1 MKGGSEMKIMI
12 VEDDPVIRDLVEE
25 SLNRWG
31 FETIKVI
38 NYELILQD
46 FKQSNPHLVLMDIN
60 LPTFD
65 GFYWCQKIREIS
77 NVPIIFLSSRNTPMD
92 MVMSMNIGGD
102 DYVQKPFHTDV
113 LIAKINALLRRSYSY
128 MDVQINKL
136 DHDGVIFNLEDGT
149 IRYEGQTSVLTKTES
164 IILKILMKQK
174 GTVISRKNM
183 MRSLWDDESFID
195 ENTLS
200 VNMVR
205 LRKKLDSIGK
215 KNWIVTKKGQG
226 YLIL

>member
-1 MKGGSEMKIMI
+1 MKIMI

-25 SLNRWG
+25 SLIRWG

-77 NVPIIFLSSRNTPMD
+77 NVPMIFLSSRNTPMD

>member
-1 MKGGSEMKIMI
+1 MKVMI
-12 VEDDPVIRDLVEE
+12 VEDDQIIRDLVEE
-25 SLNRWG
+25 SLSKWG

-38 NYELILQD
+38 NFELIVED
-46 FKQSNPHLVLMDIN
+46 FKQSNPHLILMDIN

-77 NVPIIFLSSRNTPMD
+77 NVPIIFLSSRDTPMD

-102 DYVQKPFHTDV
+102 DYIQKPFHTDV

-128 MDVQINKL
+128 IDVQLNKL
-136 DHDGVIFNLEDGT
+136 EHDGFILNLEDGT
-149 IRYEGQTSVLTKTES
+149 ISHEDQTAVLTKTES
-164 IILKILMKQK
+164 TVLKILMKQK
-174 GTVISRKNM
+174 GTVISRKQII
-183 MRSLWDDESFID
+183 RSLWDDESFID

>member
-25 SLNRWG
+25 SLIRWG

-77 NVPIIFLSSRNTPMD
+77 NVPMIFLSSRNTPMD

>member
-1 MKGGSEMKIMI
+1 MKIMI
-12 VEDDPVIRDLVEE
+12 VEDDQIIRDSVEE
-25 SLNRWG
+25 TLQKWG
-31 FETIKVI
+31 FETVKVI
-38 NYELILQD
+38 HFDHIMQD
-46 FKQSNPHLVLMDIN
+46 FLQSNPHLILMDIN

-77 NVPIIFLSSRNTPMD
+77 NIPMIFLSSRNTPMD

-102 DYVQKPFHTDV
+102 DYVQKPFDTDV

-128 MDVQINKL
+128 MDIQINKL
-136 DHDGVIFNLEDGT
+136 EHDGVILNIEDGT
-149 IRYEGQTSVLTKTES
+149 ISHEGQTSVLTKTES
-164 IILKILMKQK
+164 TILKILMKQN

-205 LRKKLDSIGK
+205 LRKKLGHIGK
-215 KNWIVTKKGQG
+215 RNWIVTRKGQG